1 MILKFRCIIFVF
13 ILLCFWNF
21 YGYIF
26 NWECLYF
33 IGMRLV
39 LLDVG
44 DIVEDFNF
52 VIKMVD
58 VGLLRLY
65 IYLEWVKEMIVIKDS
80 LRIGFINIISD

>member
-1 MILKFRCIIFVF
+1 
-13 ILLCFWNF
+13 
-21 YGYIF
+21 
-26 NWECLYF
+26 
-33 IGMRLV
+33 MRLV

-80 LRIGFINIISD
+80 LRIGFINIISDKIFIRLRFIFIYM